1 MSKITGKQLQCLMAL
16 YGTSTLHGMTA
27 SEVGVEC
34 GQHKC
39 KASAWA
45 CPKLFALVRDGYAK
59 EDDYGYHITGKGES
73 TVDSAMSQGRE
84 QV

>member
-1 MSKITGKQLQCLMAL
+1 MSRPTEKQLQCLIAL

-34 GQHKC
+34 GQPKA

-45 CPKLFALVRDGYAK
+45 CPKLFALVRDGYIK
-59 EDDYGYHITGKGES
+59 EDDHGYHITGKGES
-73 TVDSAMSQGRE
+73 AVDEEMPQSHTPA
-84 QV
+84 